1 LLGEAAHVIPP
12 IGAQGLNL
20 GFRDAAHLAELVNRA
35 LGRNADP
42 GGDSVLRAYDRVR
55 RSDVVG
61 RTLAVDLLNRS
72 LLSSFL
78 PIQLA
83 RGFGLHL
90 LNALS
95 PLRRY
100 VMRQGLDAESELPDL
115 MRERASLPAA

>member
-1 LLGEAAHVIPP
+1 MVT
-12 IGAQGLNL
+12 
-20 GFRDAAHLAELVNRA
+20 FFA
-35 LGRNADP
+35 LP
-42 GGDSVLRAYDRVR
+42 SSSSVM
-55 RSDVVG
+55 
-61 RTLAVDLLNRS
+61 
-72 LLSSFL
+72 LSSFL